1 MLKES
6 SLSRIFEK
14 INTLNC
20 GTISAFRLSNIEKEN
35 KENSRKLLAFLRN
48 AKLDVTK
55 LNGWYNSIKEES
67 YFVCSEQPFLDKLL
81 KFGKM
86 FNQETITYKNKD
98 ESFKLY
104 DCETSKILKDFK
116 KVSYNIDDKADIFS
130 KIKNKKF
137 IFESSEI
144 KRIMNMAEY
153 YADIAYIS

>member
-55 LNGWYNSIKEES
+55 IKWL
-67 YFVCSEQPFLDKLL
+67 V
-81 KFGKM
+81 
-86 FNQETITYKNKD
+86 
-98 ESFKLY
+98 
-104 DCETSKILKDFK
+104 
-116 KVSYNIDDKADIFS
+116 
-130 KIKNKKF
+130 
-137 IFESSEI
+137 
-144 KRIMNMAEY
+144 
-153 YADIAYIS
+153 

>member
-20 GTISAFRLSNIEKEN
+20 GTISAFRLYDKDN

-55 LNGWYNSIKEES
+55 INGWYNSIKEES

-86 FNQETITYKNKD
+86 FNQEAITYKNKD

-130 KIKNKKF
+130 KIKY
-137 IFESSEI
+137 FESSEI
-144 KRIMNMAEY
+144 KKIMNMAEY
-153 YADIAYIS
+153 YVDKSYIL

>member
-1 MLKES
+1 
-6 SLSRIFEK
+6 
-14 INTLNC
+14 
-20 GTISAFRLSNIEKEN
+20 
-35 KENSRKLLAFLRN
+35 
-48 AKLDVTK
+48 
-55 LNGWYNSIKEES
+55 
-67 YFVCSEQPFLDKLL
+67 
-81 KFGKM
+81 M